1 MTPRLAIDGGTPVRK
16 TMLPLTVPFFDN
28 EDLDAVSRVVQSTF
42 VSGDGPE
49 CRAFEREL
57 AAYLNVKHAFFTSS
71 CTAALDLAFMVKG
84 FPPGSEVIVPNFTF
98 TSSALGP
105 ILNGLKV
112 VLVDVDPENGNI
124 DIGEVE
130 AKITSRTVAVVPV
143 DYAGNPVDMDPLNAL
158 ARKHGLYVVH
168 DTAQSI
174 GAEYKGRKTGSLA
187 DVSCFSFHGTKNLAV
202 GEGGALVTGHDELVD
217 KIVVAREKGTDK
229 HSYLSDPAK
238 KGYYEY
244 VDRGNSYVQSN
255 ILAALGLSQLRKLD
269 AMNKR
274 RDRIAEY
281 YISELARYGSIRLP
295 KATPEAKA
303 NWHLFYLL
311 VEPRLRD
318 WFVDA
323 VRAEGIM
330 ANTHYSPLH
339 INRYYREMCAA
350 RVDDFPQSMR
360 FFNSMVRIPMHTGM
374 SDGDAEDVVTAVR
387 KVVEASASVPA
398 S

>member
-1 MTPRLAIDGGTPVRK
+1 MRSTLAIDGGTPVRK
-16 TMLPLTVPFFDN
+16 TMIPLTVPFFDKD
-28 EDLDAVSRVVQSTF
+28 DLDAVTKVVQSTF

-57 AAYLNVKHAFFTSS
+57 AAYLNVKHAFFTTS
-71 CTAALDLAFMVKG
+71 CTAALDLAFMIKD
-84 FPPGSEVIVPNFTF
+84 FPPGSEAIVPNFTF
-98 TSSALGP
+98 TSTALGP

-124 DIGEVE
+124 DVGEIE
-130 AKITSRTVAVVPV
+130 AKITSKTVAVVPV
-143 DYAGNPVDMDPLNAL
+143 DYAGNPVDMDPLNAV
-158 ARKHGLYVVH
+158 ARNHGLHVVH

-174 GAEYKGRKTGSLA
+174 GAQYKGRKTGSLA
-187 DVSCFSFHGTKNLAV
+187 DVSCFSFHGTKNLVV
-202 GEGGALVTGHDELVD
+202 GEGGALVTDHDELVERV
-217 KIVVAREKGTDK
+217 IIAREKGTDK
-229 HSYLSDPAK
+229 HSYVSDPTR

-244 VDRGNSYVQSN
+244 VARGNSYVQSN

-281 YISELARYGSIRLP
+281 YVSQLGRYDSVRLP
-295 KATPEAKA
+295 KTTPEAKT

-311 VEPRLRD
+311 VEPRLKD

-323 VRAEGIM
+323 LRAEGIM

-350 RVDDFPQSMR
+350 RVEDFPKSMR
-360 FFNSMVRIPMHTGM
+360 FFNSLVRIPMHAGM
-374 SDGDAEDVVTAVR
+374 SDVDAEDVVTAVR
-387 KVVEASASVPA
+387 KVVEASVRIP
-398 S
+398 

>member
-158 ARKHGLYVVH
+158 
-168 DTAQSI
+168 
-174 GAEYKGRKTGSLA
+174 GR
-187 DVSCFSFHGTKNLAV
+187 
-202 GEGGALVTGHDELVD
+202 
-217 KIVVAREKGTDK
+217 
-229 HSYLSDPAK
+229 
-238 KGYYEY
+238 
-244 VDRGNSYVQSN
+244 
-255 ILAALGLSQLRKLD
+255 SQLRKLD

-295 KATPEAKA
+295 KGTPEAKA

-311 VEPRLRD
+311 VEPRLRE

-350 RVDDFPQSMR
+350 RADDFPQSMR
-360 FFNSMVRIPMHTGM
+360 FFNSMVRIPMHTVM
-374 SDGDAEDVVTAVR
+374 SAGDAEDVVTAVR

-398 S
+398 SSGTRIRA